1 MSSDS
6 SSSKD
11 DDAASVTPEQLVV
24 TLQVVSPSVGVT
36 RPLFFTDLAADTTLK
51 QLKEK
56 IRQMLPL
63 RPADDHQRLI
73 YRGRALIR
81 DTETL
86 LDIFGE
92 DAV

>member
-11 DDAASVTPEQLVV
+11 DDAASVTPEQPVV

-36 RPLFFTDLAADTTLK
+36 RPLLFTDLAADTTLK